1 MASHVSPCME
11 GASSMNRSQTV
22 RRRGKKKGRKGKEK
36 GGKEEKKKEEKRR
49 KMRKKKRKRGKGK
62 RKRKECY
69 AVSRTGLRRTRNCAT
84 RGRFP
89 PTLVILCPGA
99 T

>member
-1 MASHVSPCME
+1 MSTCME
-11 GASSMNRSQTV
+11 GASSMNRSQTI
-22 RRRGKKKGRKGKEK
+22 RRRGKEKGRKGKEK

-62 RKRKECY
+62 RKKKECR
-69 AVSRTGLRRTRNCAT
+69 AVSRTGLQRTRNCAT

-89 PTLVILCPGA
+89 STPVILRPRV